1 MPIAA
6 VVGLNRAASEV
17 EAGIGPWLTETVAR
31 ESRAVYELQVGAA
44 SVSWLRR
51 RLTFDSVAILT
62 RDTVNIARPQQL
74 ATLTGVLRSCEVQG
88 VEVVRFV
95 MRRGFDAKA
104 LRCNSGAL
112 FVRVPPRP
120 VDSVEV
126 PPSERRS
133 FLVRMQ
139 AVELPAAVPVIRIGE
154 VDFPSLAFDFRSARA
169 GGGRQLFEVEK
180 LRVHLT
186 DFHTD
191 PGDSASAA
199 RPLMSGVVEV
209 SATNVFAK
217 VGTIH
222 GFRVAEARASVTDS
236 TLEISNVVLDTAVSA
251 ADVRAAR
258 PWVHT
263 LTRVGAATVIFRGF
277 DMGALVLGDGVWART
292 LDVDSLRVIAA
303 KETRRP
309 ANPHSPFRR
318 TPQAWFAALGQTI
331 AIDTLRVRDGL
342 VSFSE
347 IRAGRD
353 RPGVVTFER
362 ISATA
367 TNLHHRDRRT
377 NSGDVMT
384 LVTRSYLQGEGQ
396 LDATFVMPFD
406 SPGFAMRYFGTLGP
420 MAADAINTITQE
432 ITAVKITDGRIA
444 GIAYDVTVRDGVSIG
459 TITPRYSD
467 LSVSIEEEGSSGMLA
482 GNGGVSR
489 AARGVAGF
497 AARRAIRSE
506 NPAQAGAVPRV
517 GKVHFAKA
525 PTAILPIFLW
535 HSLRSGLMDVVR
547 K

>member
-1 MPIAA
+1 M
-6 VVGLNRAASEV
+6 VGLSRAASEV

-31 ESRAVYELQVGAA
+31 ESRAVYELHLGTAN
-44 SVSWLRR
+44 VSWLRR

-62 RDTVNIARPQQL
+62 RDTVNFARPQQL

-88 VEVVRFV
+88 VEVIRFA
-95 MRRGFDAKA
+95 MRRGFDAKL

-112 FVRVPPRP
+112 VVRVPPRP
-120 VDSVEV
+120 ADSVEV

-199 RPLMSGVVEV
+199 RPLMSGVVEL
-209 SATNVFAK
+209 SAVNVFAK
-217 VGTIH
+217 MGTIH
-222 GFRVAEARASVTDS
+222 GVRIAEARASVSDS
-236 TLEISNVVLDTAVSA
+236 TLQLSDVVLDTAVSA
-251 ADVRAAR
+251 ADVRKAR
-258 PWVHT
+258 PWIHT
-263 LTRVGAATVIFRGF
+263 LTKLSATTVAFRGL
-277 DMGALVLGDGVWART
+277 DLGALVLGDGVRART
-292 LDVDSLRVIAA
+292 LDVDSLRVLAA

-309 ANPHSPFRR
+309 VNPHSPFRR
-318 TPQAWFAALGQTI
+318 TPQAWIAALGQTI
-331 AIDTLRVRDGL
+331 AIDTLRVNAGQ

-347 IRAGRD
+347 IREGRD
-353 RPGVVTFER
+353 RPGVVTFDR

-367 TNLHHRDRRT
+367 TNVSHRDRRA

-384 LVTRSYLQGEGQ
+384 LVTRSYLQNEGQ
-396 LDATFVMPFD
+396 LDATFVIPLD
-406 SPGFAMRYFGTLGP
+406 APTFAMRYYGTLGP
-420 MAADAINTITQE
+420 MSARAFNAITQE
-432 ITAVKITDGRIA
+432 ITSVRVSDGQIA
-444 GIAYDVTVRDGVSIG
+444 GISYDITVRDGVSIG
-459 TITPRYSD
+459 TVTPRYSD
-467 LSVSIEEEGSSGMLA
+467 LSVSIEDEGSSGLLA
-482 GNGGVSR
+482 GTGGLSR

-497 AARRAIRSE
+497 AVRRTIRSS
-506 NPAQAGAVPRV
+506 NPERAGDAPIVGAVR
-517 GKVHFAKA
+517 FAKA
-525 PTAILPIFLW
+525 PVAVLPIFLW
-535 HSLRSGLMDVVR
+535 HSLRSGLMAVVR